1 MKTHIAF
8 LGLGLG
14 FLLALGGCRAKRHD
28 SATYRQDYAMSQE
41 RGEACVHSSARF
53 DSLIDLGHWQWDSVT
68 YFLRYDSVNRPMVT
82 VTAKKASLHKTTVA
96 ASSVSEHISDTSFI
110 HIRAD
115 TETISESLTHSVT
128 DYSPQWLRRLAV
140 TAAIAILMVLL
151 WRKLIKR

>member
-14 FLLALGGCRAKRHD
+14 FLLALGGCRTKRHD

-41 RGEACVHSSARF
+41 RGEAGVHTSARF
-53 DSLIDLGHWQWDSVT
+53 DSLIDLGDWQWDSVT

-96 ASSVSEHISDTSFI
+96 TSSVSEQISDTSFI

-115 TETISESLTHSVT
+115 TETVSERLTRRES
-128 DYSPQWLRRLAV
+128 DYSPQWIRRLAI
-140 TAAIAILMVLL
+140 TAAIALLMVLL

>member
-8 LGLGLG
+8 LGLG
-14 FLLALGGCRAKRHD
+14 FLLALGGCRTKRHD

-41 RGEACVHSSARF
+41 RGEVGVHTSARF
-53 DSLIDLGHWQWDSVT
+53 DSLIDLGDWQWDSVT
-68 YFLRYDSVNRPMVT
+68 YFLRYDSVNRPLVT

-96 ASSVSEHISDTSFI
+96 TSSVSEQISDTSFI

-115 TETISESLTHSVT
+115 TETVSENLTRRVT

-140 TAAIAILMVLL
+140 TAAIALLMVLL